1 MRGCEYISDLIL
13 KRRVSAVS
21 KDGREFMRWVVLRDA
36 CGVYHRAARSLSSGA
51 HSRDP
56 LARTRWQAP
65 QDEASFLHR
74 LESGDP
80 YAVSLVLRDG
90 GRRLSRNG
98 QRLWLWVPAFAGT
111 THRAAYQY
119 LLLLKFRDRLD
130 PTRFGRGKGDL
141 IAGMHRIQ
149 RQAIL
154 CLEIFGGAAGIR
166 SNG

>member
-65 QDEASFLHR
+65 QDKGQFLAGICRTNSFSER
-74 LESGDP
+74 QPFDVARIDRGVSTSLEP
-80 YAVSLVLRDG
+80 DG
-90 GRRLSRNG
+90 GVDVCRPQEPR
-98 QRLWLWVPAFAGT
+98 
-111 THRAAYQY
+111 
-119 LLLLKFRDRLD
+119 
-130 PTRFGRGKGDL
+130 
-141 IAGMHRIQ
+141 
-149 RQAIL
+149 
-154 CLEIFGGAAGIR
+154 
-166 SNG
+166 